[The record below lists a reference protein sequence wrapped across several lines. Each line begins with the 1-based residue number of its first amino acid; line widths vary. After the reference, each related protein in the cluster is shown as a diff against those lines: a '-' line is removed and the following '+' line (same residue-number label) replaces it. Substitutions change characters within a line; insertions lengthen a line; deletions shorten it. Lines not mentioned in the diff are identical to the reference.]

1 MSKSH
6 AKRFVQSAWTLLSF
20 QFIASVAAV
29 AVTGLAAVHVQ
40 QLAAQ
45 LEASAPEAAVETAN
59 GGGASLDPAIATDPT
74 AADPA
79 AAERDIAE
87 DAPAEAV
94 LTVAPC
100 QVGRQQN
107 LIRVMANVEW
117 CDTGIQVQRGQRLVF
132 TVRGNWSHSGEPV
145 LDPGGSDVSEPRAVY
160 RRASHGALIGR
171 AGETIFLIGAGGEI
185 QAPADGALQF
195 SINDIPGQFRDNP
208 GYVDIFLQLAQQP
221 QAAPAN

>member
-29 AVTGLAAVHVQ
+29 AVTGLAAFHVQ
-40 QLAAQ
+40 QLAAR
-45 LEASAPEAAVETAN
+45 LEVSAPEAAVEAATE
-59 GGGASLDPAIATDPT
+59 GGGPLDPAIATDPV

-79 AAERDIAE
+79 AAERAIAE
-87 DAPAEAV
+87 DAPAAAA

-100 QVGRQQN
+100 QRGRQQN
-107 LIRVMANVEW
+107 FIRVMANVEW
-117 CDTGIQVQRGQRLVF
+117 CDAGIQVQRGQRLVF
-132 TVRGNWSHSGEPV
+132 TARGNWSHSGEPV

-171 AGETIFLIGAGGEI
+171 AGETTFLIGAGGEI
-185 QAPADGALQF
+185 QAPANGALQF

-221 QAAPAN
+221 QPAPAN